1 MIEIIKE
8 AGEILKDLPDL
19 AIWILV
25 GILFYKVFII
35 GGIIAVIKLAINK
48 MHSIMEISSNNKVKP
63 KEVVT
68 KYEID
73 NYFITDAKDKFD
85 LLIKEL
91 RGARTSINS
100 KYIHNDDVCFLLD
113 AIREKKER
121 ELNK

>member
-19 AIWILV
+19 AIWILM

-48 MHSIMEISSNNKVKP
+48 CHSIMELSSNNKVKP
-63 KEVVT
+63 KEVIT
-68 KYEID
+68 KYQLED
-73 NYFITDAKDKFD
+73 YFITDAMAPFKA
-85 LLIKEL
+85 LITEL
-91 RGARTSINS
+91 RMNGKHNT
-100 KYIHNDDVCFLLD
+100 YIHKSDVEFLLD

-121 ELNK
+121 ELNN